1 MQNRKNIGR
10 PETEASSRDG
20 SDKQRTRGEPPPR
33 DSRLDGAVAQP
44 ASTVA
49 QISSAIARRGHFMRP
64 FYLGI
69 GYI

>member
-20 SDKQRTRGEPPPR
+20 SDRQRTRGELPPL
-33 DSRLDGAVAQP
+33 DSRPDGVLAQP
-44 ASTVA
+44 ASTRA
-49 QISSAIARRGHFMRP
+49 EISSAIAQLGHFMRP
-64 FYLGI
+64 FYRGI